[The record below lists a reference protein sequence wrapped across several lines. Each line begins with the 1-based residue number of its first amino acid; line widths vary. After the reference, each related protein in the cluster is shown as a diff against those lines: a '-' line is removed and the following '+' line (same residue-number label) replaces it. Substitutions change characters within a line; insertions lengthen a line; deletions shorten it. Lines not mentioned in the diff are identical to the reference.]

1 MLGFALALALALGLV
16 GVLTGLAAHRQT
28 TSFETELE
36 LAEAA
41 RVSEFVSGHYGEE
54 YGWPESN
61 EELQMPMEQAAAI
74 AGLHII
80 MFDAQGE
87 TLAGSHDPYVST
99 GGSSDM
105 GTVSHEPAWR
115 AEEPI
120 RWEPAWDE
128 PEKAFPYEGGGFP
141 VLSDGK
147 LVGSFAFATF
157 SDPGLY
163 PESQPFA
170 LMDPEASRISDL
182 VDRYLLWAG
191 IGAAGPGDGV
201 GVSIVAVRSGPVAGV
216 ERHRPKTGTG
226 RPVATRRNRWPNGS
240 APVGAQF
247 QCHGRPVGRGGA
259 SPPQPHRRHRP

>member
-1 MLGFALALALALGLV
+1 MGPGSLRGLFASLQFRLVLGFALALALALGLV
-16 GVLTGLAAHRQT
+16 GVLTGLAADWQT
-28 TSFETELE
+28 TSFEAELE

-61 EELQMPMEQAAAI
+61 EELQMAMEQAAAI

-87 TLAGSHDPYVST
+87 MLAGSHDPYQST

-105 GTVSHEPAWR
+105 GTISHEPAWR

-141 VLSDGK
+141 VL
-147 LVGSFAFATF
+147 
-157 SDPGLY
+157 
-163 PESQPFA
+163 
-170 LMDPEASRISDL
+170 
-182 VDRYLLWAG
+182 
-191 IGAAGPGDGV
+191 
-201 GVSIVAVRSGPVAGV
+201 
-216 ERHRPKTGTG
+216 
-226 RPVATRRNRWPNGS
+226 
-240 APVGAQF
+240 
-247 QCHGRPVGRGGA
+247 
-259 SPPQPHRRHRP
+259 